1 MQKQE
6 KLKIFYKS
14 EQTVERMASDNSFGY
29 PTLSPS
35 AKKPRLVVEDYLS
48 SIYSDRIEIMSDWE
62 PISKKD
68 FYLVHDMK
76 HVNGILECRS
86 LNGFGNKSKEIA
98 DSLYYT
104 SGSFV
109 RAAIYAYINKCI
121 TMSPTSG
128 FHHAGYSSSEGFCTF
143 NGLMI
148 AAVKLRTEI
157 NVKNIGII
165 DYDAHWGNGTDD
177 IINKLGIDYVQ
188 HVSLGKAAFKI
199 NRKALTGEEWVNRIE
214 DDLNK
219 NIANSDIILYQ
230 SGADPHINDP
240 YGGLLTTEQMYKRD
254 CIVFDFAKKHNIPI
268 VWNLAG
274 GYQEPIEKV
283 LELHMNTLKAC
294 VGAM

>member
-1 MQKQE
+1 MRNQS
-6 KLKIFYKS
+6 KLKIFYRE
-14 EQTVERMASDNSFGY
+14 EQTVEKMATDNLFGY
-29 PTLSPS
+29 PSLSPS

-48 SIYSDRIEIMSDWE
+48 SIYSDKIEIVKDWE
-62 PISKKD
+62 PINKKD
-68 FYLVHDMK
+68 FYLVHDIK
-76 HVNGILECRS
+76 HVNGVLECRE

-109 RAAIYAYINKCI
+109 RASMYAYTNKCV

-148 AAVKLRTEI
+148 AAVKLRTEL
-157 NVKNIGII
+157 NVKNIAII

-177 IINKLGIDYVQ
+177 IITKIGIDYIE
-188 HVSLGKAAFKI
+188 HISLGRAAFKI
-199 NRKALTGEEWVNRIE
+199 NRKTITGEEWVNNIE
-214 DDLNK
+214 NDLHK
-219 NIANSDIILYQ
+219 NAINSDIILYQ

-254 CIVFDFAKKHNIPI
+254 CIVFEFAKKHNKPI

-294 VGAM
+294 VENI